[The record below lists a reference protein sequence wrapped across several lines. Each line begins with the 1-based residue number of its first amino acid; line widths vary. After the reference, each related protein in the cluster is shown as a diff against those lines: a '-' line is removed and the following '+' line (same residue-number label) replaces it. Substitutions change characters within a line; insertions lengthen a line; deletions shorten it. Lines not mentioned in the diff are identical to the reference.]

1 MVTALSTSTR
11 YAVSRTDSPNLRRRG
26 PGERKSTVVN
36 EAIGRA
42 RAAT

>member
-1 MVTALSTSTR
+1 MVTAMSTSTR
-11 YAVSRTDSPNLRRRG
+11 YAVSRTASPNLRRRG
-26 PGERKSTVVN
+26 PDERNSTVVN